1 MCTGVIFLEYQSNL
15 TSSGL
20 LRAASVCR
28 NAEELS
34 LSDRCSSAPS
44 VAVLIPEL
52 LLVSR
57 RSSCSRDSRTSQ
69 IVTTS
74 KQARKETTPLRRK
87 RSIDELFAAGSLI
100 KERGRYAE
108 RMRRIA
114 NNDNYVHEHQ
124 P

>member
-20 LRAASVCR
+20 LGAASVSR

-34 LSDRCSSAPS
+34 RSDGCSSAPS
-44 VAVLIPEL
+44 VAVLISEL
-52 LLVSR
+52 LLVPR
-57 RSSCSRDSRTSQ
+57 RSSCSSDSRTSQ

-87 RSIDELFAAGSLI
+87 RNIDELFAAGSTYQ
-100 KERGRYAE
+100 ERGRYAE
-108 RMRRIA
+108 RMRCIA
-114 NNDNYVHEHQ
+114 NDDN
-124 P
+124 